1 MAQTGKQART
11 KKNKE
16 WNRQL
21 RFFLLWMVVQITF
34 LVSCAPAA
42 QPEMLSAIIPSE
54 TNEPAEPTA
63 TIQPLDTATPAPVQ
77 MSLAANPELIPPTAT
92 ATSEPE
98 PHIYLVEA
106 GDNLTIIANKFN
118 TTVETIQRAN
128 EIIDGNAI
136 HVGMTLEIPLDGVRA
151 DPVAED
157 RAERNI
163 LPNQILCPSASEVA
177 ELDREG
183 GIIIGRSA
191 VCNIPILSYT
201 FGTGKTPLVWVGG
214 MHGGSEWNT
223 ILLAYAF
230 IDHLRLNE
238 ESIPESLSIIVIPNA
253 NPDGLFAVT
262 RRIGRFTEA
271 DVDVDTTAGRF
282 NGNFVDLNR
291 NWDCEW
297 TPSGVWQNNTVSG
310 GAAPFS
316 EPENQILRDFIL
328 AADPATTVLLHSAA
342 TGVHM
347 AGCGQIDPES
357 RVLATVYSQA
367 SGYPLYDSFQH
378 YAITGDAS
386 NWLAH
391 QGFPAITV
399 ELSTHEDIDWRMN
412 LAGLNAMINH
422 LALQTTAD

>member
-1 MAQTGKQART
+1 
-11 KKNKE
+11 
-16 WNRQL
+16 
-21 RFFLLWMVVQITF
+21 
-34 LVSCAPAA
+34 
-42 QPEMLSAIIPSE
+42 
-54 TNEPAEPTA
+54 
-63 TIQPLDTATPAPVQ
+63 
-77 MSLAANPELIPPTAT
+77 MSLAATPEPIPPTAT

-118 TTVETIQRAN
+118 TTVETIQRTN

-136 HVGMTLEIPLDGVRA
+136 HAGMALEIFLDGLPTV
-151 DPVAED
+151 PVAGD
-157 RAERNI
+157 SADRNI

-177 ELDREG
+177 ELDTEG
-183 GIIIGRSA
+183 GTLIGRSA

-201 FGTGKTPLVWVGG
+201 FGTGNTSLVWVGG

-238 ESIPESLSIIVIPNA
+238 ESIPASLSIIVIPNA

-262 RRIGRFTEA
+262 RHIGRFAET
-271 DVDVDTTAGRF
+271 DVDVDTDNGRF
-282 NGNFVDLNR
+282 NGNMVDLNR

-297 TPSGVWQNNTVSG
+297 ASTGVWQNNTVSG
-310 GAAPFS
+310 GTAPFS
-316 EPENQILRDFIL
+316 EPENQILRDFIV
-328 AADPATTVLLHSAA
+328 AADPAATVLLHSAA

-367 SGYPLYDSFQH
+367 SGYPIYDSFQH

-386 NWLAH
+386 NWLAQ

-412 LAGLNAMINH
+412 LAGLNALINH
-422 LALQTTAD
+422 VAAQTTDD